1 MFFWP
6 QSHGAT
12 LYTLRLGCGIGLYPW
27 WTILASVIFFVACS
41 GGLFLWVNVTEED
54 VLWTPYGSKFE
65 GERGWIKGH
74 NSIG

>member
-1 MFFWP
+1 MRP
-6 QSHGAT
+6 
-12 LYTLRLGCGIGLYPW
+12 LNRIP
-27 WTILASVIFFVACS
+27 

-74 NSIG
+74 YSTK